1 MLVASSG
8 YILETRAH
16 AIFCITIVRVLLVG
30 PSGKISSSRS
40 NWGQNYNEN
49 ITWCHQH
56 CVITG
61 TWKEEESEE
70 SLIKCFQE
78 S

>member
-1 MLVASSG
+1 MERFLALG
-8 YILETRAH
+8 AT
-16 AIFCITIVRVLLVG
+16 G
-30 PSGKISSSRS
+30 
-40 NWGQNYNEN
+40 GQNYNEN
-49 ITWCHQH
+49 ITSCHQH